1 MSHPIAQP
9 LRPLAETERSELTRI
24 SQASSEHF
32 SHHQRAVAL
41 LAVEAGKTLTDA
53 AKAAGWK
60 AQKTVTRLIRRF
72 NERGL
77 AALDDLPRTGRPR
90 RYGPSERARI
100 VQELRRRPLR
110 KEDGTATWSLTTL
123 RCALREAHDG
133 LPQVSTFTL
142 LYVIHEAGYRW
153 QKSRT
158 WCETGKTLRKKDG
171 RVEESYDEYTQEK
184 SQMIERAYVIG
195 ERLGLQVWC
204 EDEAGPYQTIPQPG
218 ESWQVENRP
227 ARQAH
232 QYLRGETA
240 KLLTLFRPATGEL
253 RAEAVQQ
260 STNAILH
267 PWLQRELTAILQ
279 HCPPAPSTVPHD
291 RRWQDWD
298 IYPAADQ
305 LDRFFPA
312 VRMLLIWDNLAG
324 HKSHSIVQWCAEH
337 GILLLSTPN
346 AGSWLNMAESVQRI
360 IKRRALQG
368 YHTYD
373 VEILKQ
379 WLTDA
384 VTGWNR
390 HPTPFMWGGKRHARR
405 DRAYA
410 RRHRVGGSGATAAYL
425 IPRRLRSVRY
435 YRRAA

>member
-1 MSHPIAQP
+1 MPHPISQP
-9 LRPLAETERSELTRI
+9 LRSLTDAERCELTRV
-24 SQASSEHF
+24 
-32 SHHQRAVAL
+32 SHAFREQLIRHQRAVAL
-41 LAVEAGKTLTDA
+41 LAVEAGNTLADA
-53 AKAAGWK
+53 AKVAGWK
-60 AQKTVTRLIRRF
+60 AAKTVSRLIRRF

-77 AALDDLPRTGRPR
+77 AALDDLPRSGHPR
-90 RYGPSERARI
+90 RYNLSERARI
-100 VQELRRRPLR
+100 IQELRRSPSR
-110 KEDGTATWSLTTL
+110 KKDGTATWSLTTL
-123 RCALREAHDG
+123 RRALREAPDG
-133 LPQVSTFTL
+133 LPQVSTFTI
-142 LYVIHEAGYRW
+142 LYMLHEAGYSW

-158 WCETGKTLRKKDG
+158 WCETGKTLRKNDG
-171 RVEESYDEYTQEK
+171 RVEDSYDEYTQEK

-195 ERLGLQVWC
+195 ERLGFQVWC
-204 EDEAGPYQTIPQPG
+204 EDEAGPYQTIPLPG
-218 ESWQVENRP
+218 ESWQYENQP

-240 KLLTLFRPATGEL
+240 KLLTLFRPLTGEV

-267 PWLQRELTAILQ
+267 PWLKRELTAILK
-279 HCPPAPSTVPHD
+279 HCPPAPETVPIG

-305 LDRFFPA
+305 LDHFFPP
-312 VRMLLIWDNLAG
+312 VRLLLIWDNLAG
-324 HKSHSIVQWCAEH
+324 HKSQSLVQWCAEQ

-368 YHTYD
+368 YHTFD
-373 VEILKQ
+373 VETLKQ

-384 VTGWNR
+384 VIGWNR
-390 HPTPFMWGGKRHARR
+390 HPTPFIWGGTRHARR
-405 DRAYA
+405 DRAFA
-410 RRHRVGGSGATAAYL
+410 RRHRVGGSGATTSYA
-425 IPRRLRSVRY
+425 IPQRIRSVRY